1 MTDKELKLGMVVCG
15 QNNAF
20 YDRGKIKTIELSTG
34 SRKGLLYKVG
44 INYFFS
50 DEIDVD
56 WACINEIVGNGNIYE
71 LKKPFGFKLNGKRKV
86 ATKVCFKDNFEL
98 LGNGFRAKIY
108 ELRQPTIRRLYWQIV
123 EEKGI

>member
-15 QNNAF
+15 RNKV
-20 YDRGKIKTIELSTG
+20 YHDVGEIESIEPSTG

-44 INYFFS
+44 INYFFA
-50 DEIDVD
+50 DDIDVN
-56 WACINEIVGNGNIYE
+56 WVCINEIIGDGNIYE
-71 LKKPFGFKLNGKRKV
+71 LKKPFWFKLNGKRKV
-86 ATKVCFKDNFEL
+86 ATKVCFKENYEL
-98 LGNGFRAKIY
+98 IGDGFNVKIY